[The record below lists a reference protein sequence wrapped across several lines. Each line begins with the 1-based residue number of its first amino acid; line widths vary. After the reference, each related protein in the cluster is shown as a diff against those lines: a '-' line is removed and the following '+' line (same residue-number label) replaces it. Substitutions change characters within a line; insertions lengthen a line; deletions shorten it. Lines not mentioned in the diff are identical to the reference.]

1 MARRSYGQHC
11 GLAVALDVLGERWA
25 LLIVRDLL
33 PGPRRFGELFDGL
46 PGISTD
52 LLTAR
57 LRSLEEIGAIERRD
71 LGRARAYALT
81 EDGEAL
87 RPVVETLASWGSRLL
102 PDPGGAEHRLDHRWA
117 LASMTAGYRGGLA
130 DGDYGIEV
138 GGDALTIVIADDRA
152 RLVAGP
158 AGDEPQLELRFATP
172 AEFFGR
178 AATAQTADVVAER
191 RFFTALPL
199 PGRSPADGAA
209 G

>member
-1 MARRSYGQHC
+1 M
-11 GLAVALDVLGERWA
+11 ALDVLGERWA
-25 LLIVRDLL
+25 LLIVCDLL

-71 LGRARAYALT
+71 VGRARAYALT

-87 RPVVETLASWGSRLL
+87 RPVVEMLALWGNRLL
-102 PDPGGAEHRLDHRWA
+102 PEPGGAEHRLDHRWA

-130 DGDYGIEV
+130 DGAYGIEV
-138 GGDALTIVIADDRA
+138 VGDALTVVITGDRA

-158 AGDEPQLELRFATP
+158 PGDDPRFELGFATQ

-178 AATAQTADVVAER
+178 AAAADAADDDER
-191 RFFTALPL
+191 RFFAALPL
-199 PGRSPADGAA
+199 PTRSPVEDVA